1 MAAEQ
6 HDESPLESIGKQLTD
21 RSKPFTL
28 AVDMIAHPG
37 KGDLLEA
44 AYVEHVKNS
53 RTDLGMLR
61 FDLSR
66 DSQNRDI
73 FFLYE
78 RWANFDSLVQHFD
91 KPWTK
96 KIFVVMDEL
105 LARPVQ
111 VKVLLVAAE

>member
-1 MAAEQ
+1 LILFHELFLAHNTPALNLAFALLL
-6 HDESPLESIGKQLTD
+6 HILAG
-21 RSKPFTL
+21 RSRAPRRFLKIRAKRGF
-28 AVDMIAHPG
+28 
-37 KGDLLEA
+37 
-44 AYVEHVKNS
+44 
-53 RTDLGMLR
+53 LGIS
-61 FDLSR
+61 LSR
-66 DSQNRDI
+66 DPQNRDV

-96 KIFVVMDEL
+96 KIFIVMDEL